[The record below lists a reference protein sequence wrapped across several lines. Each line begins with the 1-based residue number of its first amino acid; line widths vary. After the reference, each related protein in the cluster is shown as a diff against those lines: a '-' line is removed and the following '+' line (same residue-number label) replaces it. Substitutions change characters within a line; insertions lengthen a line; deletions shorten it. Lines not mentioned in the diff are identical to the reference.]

1 MPATKVPTNI
11 ANKVI
16 MFPGVLCTPKQTA
29 PMGGF
34 TELAPEWA
42 VGKNSRPEG
51 RFQHSHITPHRS
63 V

>member
-34 TELAPEWA
+34 TKLAPQWA
-42 VGKNSRPEG
+42 V
-51 RFQHSHITPHRS
+51 
-63 V
+63 